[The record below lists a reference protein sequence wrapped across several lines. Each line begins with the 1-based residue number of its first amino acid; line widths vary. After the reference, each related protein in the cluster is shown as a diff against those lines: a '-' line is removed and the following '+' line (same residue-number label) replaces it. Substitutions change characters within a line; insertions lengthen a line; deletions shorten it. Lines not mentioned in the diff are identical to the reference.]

1 VERALLWSTPAFS
14 SRVRIPLLVLCSAME
29 LAPVCRQARVLR
41 ARCGKHHCILDW
53 TVWGKLCMI
62 SREWNGTYSMILISI
77 VTHDHSEC
85 MHVAHHVPERLRPLR
100 YLTARS
106 RTVVHAFA
114 TRGKPSPSYINPFP
128 QHFLQISS
136 FNLLMRAERTLPR
149 RSYLGV
155 TGTAAGER
163 VYQDGGEH
171 ATPTRQPVYV
181 QSPFPL
187 LHA

>member
-1 VERALLWSTPAFS
+1 
-14 SRVRIPLLVLCSAME
+14 
-29 LAPVCRQARVLR
+29 
-41 ARCGKHHCILDW
+41 
-53 TVWGKLCMI
+53 
-62 SREWNGTYSMILISI
+62 MILILI

-106 RTVVHAFA
+106 RTVVHALA

-128 QHFLQISS
+128 QPT
-136 FNLLMRAERTLPR
+136 LLTDIIVQPAHAGRTYPTTK
-149 RSYLGV
+149 SYLGV

-181 QSPFPL
+181 QCPFPL